1 MGKSAATSEDSGE
14 AAEKSAKTEAPKE
27 EATPAPK
34 AEKPAPKPEEKP
46 APKPEEKPEEKP
58 APKPEEKPAPKP
70 EEKPAPKPEEKPEKK
85 PEEKKAEKKAAP
97 AGPIVGDYIIKG
109 YEGNKNDWH
118 YVKISPVEGKEGV
131 YKWSNRAGV
140 KWTLTKKSDTKFAV
154 GKDCPYFNSG
164 HKEATL
170 KLNDDGK
177 AVSISG
183 PWNEV
188 YIKQQPK
195 AAPKPAALDLKDI
208 ANARIALEDK

>member
-46 APKPEEKPEEKP
+46 EEKP
-58 APKPEEKPAPKP
+58 APKPEG
-70 EEKPAPKPEEKPEKK
+70 KPAPKPEEKPEKK
-85 PEEKKAEKKAAP
+85 PEEKKPEKKAAP

-208 ANARIALEDK
+208 ANARIALEEN

>member
-34 AEKPAPKPEEKP
+34 PEKPAPKPEEKP
-46 APKPEEKPEEKP
+46 APKPEG
-58 APKPEEKPAPKP
+58 
-70 EEKPAPKPEEKPEKK
+70 KPAPKPEEKPEKK
-85 PEEKKAEKKAAP
+85 PEEKKPEKKAAP

-208 ANARIALEDK
+208 ANARKALEDK

>member
-46 APKPEEKPEEKP
+46 APKPEG
-58 APKPEEKPAPKP
+58 
-70 EEKPAPKPEEKPEKK
+70 KPAPKPEEKPEKK
-85 PEEKKAEKKAAP
+85 PEEKKPEKKAAP
-97 AGPIVGDYIIKG
+97 AGPIVGNYIIKG

-118 YVKISPVEGKEGV
+118 YVKITPVEGKEGV
-131 YKWSNRAGV
+131 YQWSNRAGV
-140 KWTLTKKSDTKFAV
+140 KWTLTKKSDTKFEV

-183 PWNEV
+183 PWNEI
-188 YIKQQPK
+188 YIKQQPPK
-195 AAPKPAALDLKDI
+195 AAPKPAAPLDLKDL
-208 ANARIALEDK
+208 ANARIALENL